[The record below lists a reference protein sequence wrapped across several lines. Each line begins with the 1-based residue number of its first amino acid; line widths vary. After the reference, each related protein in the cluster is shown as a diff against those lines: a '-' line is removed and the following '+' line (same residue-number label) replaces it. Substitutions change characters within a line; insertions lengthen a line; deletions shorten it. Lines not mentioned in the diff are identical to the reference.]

1 MAIQTRTL
9 GRTGA
14 DVTILGYGAME
25 LRGGPRGPQLPD
37 EHAGKVLNSV
47 LDSGITLIDTSPDY
61 GRSEELI
68 GRYVGHRR
76 DEIFL
81 ASKCGCPLEL
91 PAGAPPPYPHDYSP
105 ANVRAAVERSLTRL
119 GTDRLDL
126 VQVHMSP
133 SNATMAANDVIET
146 LFTLQRDG
154 KTRFIGMSGILPDL
168 PDHIA
173 LGVFDVFQIPYSA
186 VQREHEDLITQA
198 AGAGAGTLIR
208 GGAARGAPAEDKNW
222 QAGPLGLAQG
232 EGQRRWQSAGLDEL
246 ISDSGLSKIEFTLRF
261 TLSHPALTS
270 TIVGTSS
277 LEHLAANLA
286 IAGKGPLPPDVYA
299 EARKRL
305 AA

>member
-1 MAIQTRTL
+1 
-9 GRTGA
+9 
-14 DVTILGYGAME
+14 
-25 LRGGPRGPQLPD
+25 
-37 EHAGKVLNSV
+37 V
-47 LDSGITLIDTSPDY
+47 LDGGITLIDTSPDY

-68 GRYVGHRR
+68 GRYAGRRR

-168 PDHIA
+168 PDHIE

-198 AGAGAGTLIR
+198 AGEGAGTLIR

-222 QAGPLGLAQG
+222 QAGPLGLAPG
-232 EGQRRWQSAGLDEL
+232 EGHHRWQSAGLDDL
-246 ISDSGLSKIEFTLRF
+246 IGDSGLSKIEFTLRF

-270 TIVGTSS
+270 TIVGTAS
-277 LEHLAANLA
+277 LDHLAANLA
-286 IAGKGPLPPDVYA
+286 IAGKGPLPADVYA

-305 AA
+305 GA